1 MPERVTSAETTSRG
15 LTVPS
20 ALSSRRFKAESS
32 LWQFTP
38 LPCLPPYLPLSTV
51 LWGSRS
57 YSPLPGPS
65 MSKHEWVQSK
75 LAPPPS
81 NTHLFYFFSFPP
93 FKFSLSLWCTG
104 PIPSAWL
111 AFTDKWKSQ
120 RSYWQK
126 MESEEDF
133 RNVYPTAISVLSSR
147 MKTPSTSS
155 PWYTIKTVESMF
167 TKKFKGGGGLEK
179 RFAVWWIFFDFLR

>member
-38 LPCLPPYLPLSTV
+38 LLCLPPYLPLSTV

-75 LAPPPS
+75 PPPS
-81 NTHLFYFFSFPP
+81 PTHTLVLFFLFLPLSFLFPSDAQVP
-93 FKFSLSLWCTG
+93 SPLHDWPSLTSGNHRDPTGKRWRAKKTLEMCTLQLSVS
-104 PIPSAWL
+104 SAQEWRH
-111 AFTDKWKSQ
+111 Q
-120 RSYWQK
+120 
-126 MESEEDF
+126 
-133 RNVYPTAISVLSSR
+133 VH
-147 MKTPSTSS
+147 
-155 PWYTIKTVESMF
+155 
-167 TKKFKGGGGLEK
+167 
-179 RFAVWWIFFDFLR
+179 FLHDIL

>member
-20 ALSSRRFKAESS
+20 ALSSSRFKAESS

-38 LPCLPPYLPLSTV
+38 TPPPPLSPSPLSLSMV
-51 LWGSRS
+51 LWGSWS

-75 LAPPPS
+75 LPPPPPPFQH
-81 NTHLFYFFSFPP
+81 THLFFFFLSP
-93 FKFSLSLWCTG
+93 FKFSFSLWCTG

-111 AFTDKWKSQ
+111 ALADKWKSQ

-126 MESEEDF
+126 MEGEEDF
-133 RNVYPTAISVLSSR
+133 RNAYPTAISVLNSR

-155 PWYTIKTVESMF
+155 
-167 TKKFKGGGGLEK
+167 
-179 RFAVWWIFFDFLR
+179 